1 MSDSVRPQRRQPTR
15 LPHPWDSPG
24 KNTGVGCHFLF
35 QCMKVKSES
44 EVAQSCPTLCDPMD
58 CSPPGSSVRG
68 IFQAIAF
75 SSRVLALGFKFF
87 FFLLLSSGQRMKL
100 LYLAGWRGL
109 CLGLQEPKN
118 FSFLPLLAV
127 TAVTACVE
135 EYMEAKG
142 LHRLSSMMNGNF

>member
-1 MSDSVRPQRRQPTR
+1 
-15 LPHPWDSPG
+15 
-24 KNTGVGCHFLF
+24 
-35 QCMKVKSES
+35 MKW
-44 EVAQSCPTLCDPMD
+44 
-58 CSPPGSSVRG
+58 
-68 IFQAIAF
+68 
-75 SSRVLALGFKFF
+75 
-87 FFLLLSSGQRMKL
+87 

-127 TAVTACVE
+127 TAVTVCVE

>member
-1 MSDSVRPQRRQPTR
+1 
-15 LPHPWDSPG
+15 
-24 KNTGVGCHFLF
+24 
-35 QCMKVKSES
+35 MKVKSES
-44 EVAQSCPTLCDPMD
+44 EVAQSCPTLSDPMD

-87 FFLLLSSGQRMKL
+87 FFLLLSSGQRMKF
-100 LYLAGWRGL
+100 LYLAGRRGL
-109 CLGLQEPKN
+109 CLGLQEPRN

-127 TAVTACVE
+127 TAVTVCVE